1 MKNNCKSRLIF
12 GSVNLD
18 IESELNFIH
27 ASDHKIYERIAT
39 TIFGCW
45 GFNGFELSGY
55 QLATIFVST
64 KIQKGHGDIP
74 HQAGIFRTK
83 WLEYTTLAKPLYY
96 LIKFRL

>member
-1 MKNNCKSRLIF
+1 M
-12 GSVNLD
+12 NLD
-18 IESELNFIH
+18 FGSELNFIH

-55 QLATIFVST
+55 QLATIFVPT

-83 WLEYTTLAKPLYY
+83 WLEYTTLAKPHNY
-96 LIKFRL
+96 LIKSGLLCKLDLY